1 MSDLADRVFVLLR
14 DDLMS
19 GGLPPAERLSE
30 MALAERYGVSRTPVR
45 EALARLLADGLVE
58 RRERG
63 LYPYRPS
70 LQDLDGL
77 YELRTTVELRGI
89 VRIEEDDDRS
99 HDHDVLGPELDRW
112 QAS

>member
-19 GGLPPAERLSE
+19 GKLPPAERLAEIS
-30 MALAERYGVSRTPVR
+30 LAERYGVSRTPVR

-89 VRIEEDDDRS
+89 VRIEEDGDRS
-99 HDHDVLGPELDRW
+99 HDHDV
-112 QAS
+112 